1 MPDLVVWPK
10 TSEEVSGVVK
20 WANEND
26 VPVVPV
32 SSAVHFYGCSI
43 PKQGGM
49 VVDLSRMTQIFEIDD
64 YNRRVR
70 IQPGV
75 TWKQITGELAKK
87 GMRIIMPLLPP
98 ANRSVVTD
106 SWKGKS
112 LRIPYTTTANRPR
125 ASSWSGPRASSS
137 DSARRAST
145 ATPTPSRRAQTLRAR
160 GLDFYRFLQGAQG
173 TFGIVTWMN
182 LKIEFAT
189 KIDKIYCAPVEDL
202 ALAQEFLYRVLP
214 RRIGQEVVL
223 LNNVDLAA
231 ILADNFAADFEKLR
245 ATLPTWSLIMI
256 VSGLM
261 RRPEE
266 KIAYEEK
273 FLKETTSKDFQKI
286 KLVDTI
292 PGQPGAGRKLLK
304 LLREPWPANKP
315 YWKNA
320 WRGGVQSLFFIGRPN
335 ATPLYVDRGE

>member
-1 MPDLVVWPK
+1 MRNKEQLKKIVGKENVSEAKKDLAKYSRDYSLVPSGMPDLVVWPK

-26 VPVVPV
+26 VPVIPV

-49 VVDLSRMTQIFEIDD
+49 IVDLSRMTQIFEIDD

-106 SWKGKS
+106 FLEREVPTNTVYDYGEPTQSFELVWPTGELFRLGSASVNGYPDSKSKG
-112 LRIPYTTTANRPR
+112 ANP
-125 ASSWSGPRASSS
+125 SGP
-137 DSARRAST
+137 
-145 ATPTPSRRAQTLRAR
+145 

-182 LKIEFAT
+182 LKIEFAH
-189 KIDKIYCAPVEDL
+189 ED
-202 ALAQEFLYRVLP
+202 R
-214 RRIGQEVVL
+214 
-223 LNNVDLAA
+223 
-231 ILADNFAADFEKLR
+231 
-245 ATLPTWSLIMI
+245 
-256 VSGLM
+256 
-261 RRPEE
+261 
-266 KIAYEEK
+266 
-273 FLKETTSKDFQKI
+273 
-286 KLVDTI
+286 
-292 PGQPGAGRKLLK
+292 
-304 LLREPWPANKP
+304 
-315 YWKNA
+315 
-320 WRGGVQSLFFIGRPN
+320 
-335 ATPLYVDRGE
+335 